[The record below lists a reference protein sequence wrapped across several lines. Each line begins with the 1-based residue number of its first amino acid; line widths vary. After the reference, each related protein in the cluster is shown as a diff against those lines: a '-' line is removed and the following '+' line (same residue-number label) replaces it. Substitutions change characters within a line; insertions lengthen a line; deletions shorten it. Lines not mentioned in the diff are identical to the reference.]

1 MMLMSFYSVLLG
13 THDEMGSRC
22 GRPGCLGAP
31 GRQTVCITE
40 FRPGCNRLYLGPV
53 RTRLSNLISYC
64 FVITP
69 VNYSLAA
76 VNFFVGSTGLVQL
89 LRIA

>member
-1 MMLMSFYSVLLG
+1 MLIPLYSVLLG
-13 THDEMGSRC
+13 THDEMGSRR
-22 GRPGCLGAP
+22 GRPRGRGAT
-31 GRQTVCITE
+31 GRQTVCSTE
-40 FRPGCNRLYLGPV
+40 FRPGCNRLHLGPV